1 MTDAKLKSYVD
12 RIERLEEERKA
23 IGGDVRDIYTEAKG
37 NRYNPKALR
46 KIIAMRRQKV
56 DPVVDAEV
64 EAYKAALGMAVEM
77 VSNGEVS
84 LRKAAKATGVSKSS
98 IHRALAV
105 PAVSHDPK
113 TFVDGD
119 DPAACGAIGAMDDCS
134 YPNCDCHMEE
144 PHDPKTGEVHGAEL
158 QTQSTSAEDHCG
170 DRRDHPPVEVVAGR
184 DAPAHTGGE
193 EGSDAGGV
201 TAGECGT
208 GAQAPLTVEMGHPA
222 SSTDAPPDDLAIPPY
237 LDRRHERVRG

>member
-1 MTDAKLKSYVD
+1 MIDAKLKSLVE

-23 IGGDVRDIYTEAKG
+23 LGGDVRDIYTEAKS

-46 KIIAMRRQKV
+46 KIIAMRKQKA

-105 PAVSHDPK
+105 PAVSHDP
-113 TFVDGD
+113 
-119 DPAACGAIGAMDDCS
+119 
-134 YPNCDCHMEE
+134 E
-144 PHDPKTGEVHGAEL
+144 TGEVTEAA
-158 QTQSTSAEDHCG
+158 SIG
-170 DRRDHPPVEVVAGR
+170 D
-184 DAPAHTGGE
+184 
-193 EGSDAGGV
+193 DAGHRSEPSTPAEQSV
-201 TAGECGT
+201 YSVPSSVPAKAPSNDGEGEQSGT
-208 GAQAPLTVEMGHPA
+208 H
-222 SSTDAPPDDLAIPPY
+222 SDDLAIPSF
-237 LDRRHERVRG
+237 LRRRP

>member
-23 IGGDVRDIYTEAKG
+23 IGGDVRDIYAEAKG

-46 KIIAMRRQKV
+46 KIIAMRRQKA

-64 EAYKAALGMAVEM
+64 EAYKTALGMAVEM

-105 PAVSHDPK
+105 PAASHDPE
-113 TFVDGD
+113 TGE
-119 DPAACGAIGAMDDCS
+119 INEQSDDCGTES
-134 YPNCDCHMEE
+134 RFLPE
-144 PHDPKTGEVHGAEL
+144 GHGRG
-158 QTQSTSAEDHCG
+158 SAEVGEG
-170 DRRDHPPVEVVAGR
+170 DAALH
-184 DAPAHTGGE
+184 
-193 EGSDAGGV
+193 
-201 TAGECGT
+201 GECRAGLSAER
-208 GAQAPLTVEMGHPA
+208 GDIPALQAPLGGVPAASAAVEAPKA
-222 SSTDAPPDDLAIPPY
+222 PVITDAQALAAM
-237 LDRRHERVRG
+237 DEAHERLMAMKRERGLVA